1 MLDYFKAS
9 ETVMQFSLGWF
20 AKPVLVDG
28 RYPEVCR
35 YSEKLYL
42 GIKMILNTER
52 RCCWLK
58 TDSPFGIN
66 R

>member
-1 MLDYFKAS
+1 MLDYFQAS

-35 YSEKLYL
+35 YSKKLYL
-42 GIKMILNTER
+42 GIKMLLTKKEVII
-52 RCCWLK
+52 
-58 TDSPFGIN
+58 G
-66 R
+66 